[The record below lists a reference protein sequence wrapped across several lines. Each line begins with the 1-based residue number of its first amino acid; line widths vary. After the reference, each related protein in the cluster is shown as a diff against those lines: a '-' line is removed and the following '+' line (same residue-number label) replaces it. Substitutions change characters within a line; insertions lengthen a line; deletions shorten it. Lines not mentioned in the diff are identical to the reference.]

1 MYALEDP
8 IGDTVLQSGGLVQ
21 RFEFVEH
28 GLRYYRLLRCTRAD
42 KIPEFRFTHCA
53 DAGQPHQNAKRQ
65 LDWSGSNPDDIP
77 RPAHGWHL
85 LCQLFDSFG

>member
-42 KIPEFRFTHCA
+42 KIPEFRFTHLGEGLSFVPSS
-53 DAGQPHQNAKRQ
+53 AGKHAMQANTH
-65 LDWSGSNPDDIP
+65 WSRSHGS
-77 RPAHGWHL
+77 
-85 LCQLFDSFG
+85 